1 MLEVRKYFSVKWIMG
16 KKKFKEGKILAD
28 QTSGMLAANIMQTIK
43 RLCFMC

>member
-16 KKKFKEGKILAD
+16 KKNLKEGKILAD
-28 QTSGMLAANIMQTIK
+28 QTSGMLAANMQTIK